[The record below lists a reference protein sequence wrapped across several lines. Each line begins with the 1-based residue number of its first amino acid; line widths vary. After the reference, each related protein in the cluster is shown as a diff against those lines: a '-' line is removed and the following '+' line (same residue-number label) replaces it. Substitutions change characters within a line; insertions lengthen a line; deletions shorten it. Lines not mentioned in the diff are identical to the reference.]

1 MSEKKEHPADGKKA
15 FEENPFNP
23 ENKRPE
29 DIVRLFYTHNV
40 PIIPV
45 VSKRGI
51 LLGILRKDDIVS
63 ELSDIERVD
72 KLKVD
77 EFVTRLAK
85 KLTLD
90 ELLPYG
96 EIREFTVINLF
107 GEVQGRWPRIQLFTA
122 TEAPEKAA
130 VSAESETTDHQKEE
144 QVLEWMIY
152 LILEHIPRPLYAIN
166 IQGKTIFYNSHFE
179 ELYRRHYKKDVDVDL
194 VEKAIGDAE
203 KNELI
208 SGKKNDELMFYNS
221 ELALQYEKI
230 PLMSKRKKVG
240 FLLFCSKAADGGGG
254 SLIPGVDIKTK
265 SLDDI
270 LGAAERLVLVD
281 LLMDKKDLAAAAKT
295 LKISQ
300 KSLTHKIKKHG
311 INWKKQGS

>member
-1 MSEKKEHPADGKKA
+1 MSDKKEKPADEKQA

-51 LLGILRKDDIVS
+51 LLGILKKEDLVS
-63 ELSDIERVD
+63 ELSDIGRAD
-72 KLKVD
+72 KLKID

-85 KLTLD
+85 KFTID

-96 EIREFTVINLF
+96 GIKEFTVINLF
-107 GEVQGRWPRIQLFTA
+107 GEVQGRWPRLQLFIASET
-122 TEAPEKAA
+122 PEKAA
-130 VSAESETTDHQKEE
+130 VSAERETGIQKEE

-152 LILEHIPRPLYAIN
+152 LILEHIPRPLYALN

-179 ELYRRHYKKDVDVDL
+179 DLYRRHFRKDVDVDI
-194 VEKAIGDAE
+194 VEKAIGDSE

-208 SGKKNDELMFYNS
+208 SDKKNDELMFYNT
-221 ELALQYEKI
+221 ELKLQYEKI

-240 FLLFCSKAADGGGG
+240 FLLFCSRGPDGPGG
-254 SLIPGVDIKTK
+254 SLIPGVDIRSK

-270 LGAAERLVLVD
+270 MGAAERLVLVD
-281 LLMDKKDLAAAAKT
+281 LLKDKKDLAAAAKT
-295 LKISQ
+295 LKITQ
-300 KSLTHKIKKHG
+300 KSLTHKLKKHG
-311 INWKKQGS
+311 INWKK

>member
-1 MSEKKEHPADGKKA
+1 MSDRTANPADDKKA
-15 FEENPFNP
+15 FEENPYNP
-23 ENKRPE
+23 ENRRPE

-51 LLGILRKDDIVS
+51 LLGILKKDDVIS
-63 ELSDIERVD
+63 ELSDIERAD
-72 KLKVD
+72 RLKID
-77 EFVTRLAK
+77 EFVLRLAK

-96 EIREFTVINLF
+96 GIQEFTVINLF
-107 GEVQGRWPRIQLFTA
+107 GEVQGRWPRIQLFIA
-122 TEAPEKAA
+122 SESPERAAEA
-130 VSAESETTDHQKEE
+130 AERETDRQKEE

-152 LILEHIPRPLYAIN
+152 LILEHIPRPLYAVN

-179 ELYRRHYKKDVDVDL
+179 EIYRRHFKKDVDVDL
-194 VEKAIGDAE
+194 VEKALADAE
-203 KNELI
+203 KNELM

-221 ELALQYEKI
+221 ELRLHYEKI

-240 FLLFCSKAADGGGG
+240 FLLFCSREEDGGG
-254 SLIPGVDIKTK
+254 SLIPGVDVKAK
-265 SLDDI
+265 SLEDI
-270 LGAAERLVLVD
+270 MGAMERLVLVD
-281 LLMDKKDLAAAAKT
+281 LLKDKKDLAAAAKT

-311 INWKKQGS
+311 IKWKSR

>member
-1 MSEKKEHPADGKKA
+1 MTDKKEQQADEKKA

-51 LLGILRKDDIVS
+51 LLGILNKDDVVS

-72 KLKVD
+72 KLKID

-85 KLTLD
+85 KLTMD

-96 EIREFTVINLF
+96 QIREFTVINLF

-122 TEAPEKAA
+122 SEAPEKAA
-130 VSAESETTDHQKEE
+130 VATERETDRQKEE

-152 LILEHIPRPLYAIN
+152 LILEHIPRPLYALN

-179 ELYRRHYKKDVDVDL
+179 DIYRRHFKKDVDVEF
-194 VEKAIGDAE
+194 VEKAVSDAD
-203 KNELI
+203 KNELLP
-208 SGKKNDELMFYNS
+208 GKKNDELMFYNRD
-221 ELALQYEKI
+221 LTLHYEKI

-240 FLLFCSKAADGGGG
+240 FLLFCSKEADDGGG
-254 SLIPGVDIKTK
+254 SLIPGVDIRSK

-270 LGAAERLVLVD
+270 MGAVERMVLVD
-281 LLMDKKDLAAAAKT
+281 LLKDKKDLASAAKT

-311 INWKKQGS
+311 IKWKKQVS